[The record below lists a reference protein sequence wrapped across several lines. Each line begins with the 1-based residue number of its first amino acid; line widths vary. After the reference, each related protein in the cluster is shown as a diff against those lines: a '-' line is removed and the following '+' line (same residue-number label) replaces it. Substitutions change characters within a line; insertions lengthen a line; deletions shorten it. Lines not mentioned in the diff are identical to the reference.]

1 MSVLIKKITQ
11 RHSYG
16 AIIIQEFNK
25 IGLLAHEIWE
35 GIEEFFFDYNNEGTL
50 INMRIMCPDGKT
62 DDVKIV
68 DSKERSIL
76 PPDEYK
82 YDEQGRIIEKKSY
95 LPGLRWSADNPLL
108 EENIERYSNYDEYGN
123 WLHSDL
129 YGLNKDGKEYFYSS
143 CNREIEYY

>member
-50 INMRIMCPDGKT
+50 INMRIICPDGKT

-82 YDEQGRIIEKKSY
+82 YDDTILDQ
-95 LPGLRWSADNPLL
+95 
-108 EENIERYSNYDEYGN
+108 IEREHWRSNPDEPFPIYLDKAKR
-123 WLHSDL
+123 WDRM
-129 YGLNKDGKEYFYSS
+129 S
-143 CNREIEYY
+143 CLF